1 MNKTFSK
8 IVAVGGGTG
17 TSKVLAGLKSY
28 DLDLTGII
36 STMDSGGSTG
46 ILRESF
52 SIPAVGDLRRALGS
66 LASDD
71 PLTSKLA
78 KFLEYRFP
86 KNSELNGHSLGN
98 LLILSAL
105 LKNQKNLS
113 LAIEDVSALLKIKG
127 RVIPVATSPSSLYAK
142 LTNGEVLENES
153 SIDTRK
159 SGLESSI
166 SEVWINPQINA
177 NPEALAAINQADT
190 IIIGPGDLYTS
201 IIPNFLVKDISEAI
215 SNSKSKIVY
224 IANISNKIEETANYR
239 LSDFLKVI
247 IKYIGNS
254 IVFDGVIVNQ
264 SSDVIEFPI
273 EYDFETCQRLTKQ
286 IYTSNIKSENN
297 NNTHDS
303 KKLGEILY
311 KILN

>member
-8 IVAVGGGTG
+8 IVAIGGGTG